1 MFVNLESPDTYM
13 NKLYLAVDCRGRI
26 SYFTFL
32 KVRLLRFKADL
43 VKRLYLR
50 LCYWNFGHNYY
61 TPNESY
67 NLPYQLI
74 YLNY

>member
-50 LCYWNFGHNYY
+50 LCYWDLDIIIIHQMKA
-61 TPNESY
+61 Y
-67 NLPYQLI
+67 NLPYELI